1 MVETDGVER
10 MVLPAEIVTTRHW
23 DLRWAIVGR
32 FFPDNNLNKEA
43 MRHTIA
49 NVWRPGRGM
58 YVEDLEEG
66 RFLFQFAHEADVR
79 RVMEGGPWNF
89 DNHLLIF
96 QRVKSGEDP
105 MKVDLEHIFLWM
117 QVHNLPVGYRSERVA
132 RSLGKYVGGFLESDS
147 NNFSGMWKSYMRIRV
162 QVHVNEPL
170 KKELLLSQGQDTGG
184 LVKFQFERLPTF
196 CYGCGIIGHGE
207 RTCLRA
213 FESEDGIVKRQFGPE
228 LRANNRQS
236 RVLPIGE
243 QWLRS
248 MPFTVEQD
256 GRQTDKDGYAEHVNS
271 GGNSGNQGDIR
282 GSVVDKEGVVN
293 GDRKEARLLEV
304 ELVDKEGGPTEGN
317 ITDCLIVGEVKRPR
331 SSVAEHVSLMGPSS
345 LAHDISDPNNRI
357 SVGAAA
363 QAHQSR

>member
-1 MVETDGVER
+1 MASSSNTAALDAEALNGMAEFENFSMVETDGVER
-10 MVLPAEIVTTRHW
+10 MVLPAEIVATRHW

-32 FFPDNNLNKEA
+32 FLQDNNLNKEV

-79 RVMEGGPWNF
+79 RAMEGGPWNF

-96 QRVKSGEDP
+96 QRVKTGEDP

-170 KKELLLSQGQDTGG
+170 KKELLLS
-184 LVKFQFERLPTF
+184 
-196 CYGCGIIGHGE
+196 
-207 RTCLRA
+207 
-213 FESEDGIVKRQFGPE
+213 
-228 LRANNRQS
+228 
-236 RVLPIGE
+236 
-243 QWLRS
+243 
-248 MPFTVEQD
+248 
-256 GRQTDKDGYAEHVNS
+256 
-271 GGNSGNQGDIR
+271 
-282 GSVVDKEGVVN
+282 
-293 GDRKEARLLEV
+293 
-304 ELVDKEGGPTEGN
+304 
-317 ITDCLIVGEVKRPR
+317 
-331 SSVAEHVSLMGPSS
+331 
-345 LAHDISDPNNRI
+345 
-357 SVGAAA
+357 
-363 QAHQSR
+363 